1 MEVIL
6 KILGMMILC
15 CLVGYSITWIF
26 TFILGF
32 ISGEP
37 YDDPDYPFKSAWD
50 KGAGLRNAPEKISDA
65 LKDRRWAIIDARLI
79 YLISNDK
86 DGGLLTDVYYEAC
99 QRYCEEHGGWSGD
112 QISQCCVSY
121 AGLNYD
127 IVFARHGKKVLV
139 SIRQ

>member
-65 LKDRRWAIIDARLI
+65 LKEFPFFLARAHR
-79 YLISNDK
+79 
-86 DGGLLTDVYYEAC
+86 AC
-99 QRYCEEHGGWSGD
+99 
-112 QISQCCVSY
+112 
-121 AGLNYD
+121 
-127 IVFARHGKKVLV
+127 K
-139 SIRQ
+139 